1 MTNLRV
7 ALDWTPNINH
17 IGIIVALE
25 KGWYE
30 TAGIKLSI
38 IDPSVDQYKT
48 TPAKKLELG
57 EAELSIGPFE
67 SVISMN
73 TKARPLHV
81 QAIYAILQEDISSIA
96 VLKNKGI
103 ESPADLDGRIYASY
117 NARYEDA
124 IVQQMIRN
132 GGGKG
137 NITISYPSKLGI
149 WNTLLSGEADAT
161 WIFDNWEGMEAAK
174 GGIELRGFRMADYG
188 IPYGYSPVIFAT
200 QKLIHQHKALL
211 KLFIRHTRAGYLY
224 AQSHPEESKIML
236 DAYLPDADKAKIN
249 LSQCIIEF
257 GHYFGNDDTAG
268 YMKSEKVKTFLN
280 WLVKH
285 GLENESIN
293 SLSLYTNELF
303 QNE

>member
-30 TAGIKLSI
+30 AAGIKLSI

-96 VLKNKGI
+96 VLKNTGI
-103 ESPADLDGRIYASY
+103 LSPADLDGRIYASY

-124 IVQQMIRN
+124 IVKQMIRN

-137 NITISYPSKLGI
+137 NIKISYPSKLGI
-149 WNTLLSGEADAT
+149 WNTLLNGEADAT
-161 WIFDNWEGMEAAK
+161 WIFDNWEGIEAANR
-174 GGIELRGFRMADYG
+174 GIELRGFRMADYG
-188 IPYGYSPVIFAT
+188 IPYGYSPVIFTT
-200 QKLIHQHKALL
+200 QKYIHQETALL
-211 KLFIRHTRAGYLY
+211 KQFIRHTRAGYLY
-224 AQSHPEESKIML
+224 AQSHSEESKVIL
-236 DAYLPDADKAKIN
+236 DAYLSPADKIKIN
-249 LSQCIIEF
+249 IFQCINQY
-257 GHYFGNDDTAG
+257 GHYFGNAETAG
-268 YMKSEKVKTFLN
+268 YMEPEKVNAFLA

-285 GLENESIN
+285 ELENEMIN
-293 SLSLYTNELF
+293 SLSLYTNELLK
-303 QNE
+303 NE